1 MATFKELKAEV
12 NRLKKSAKN
21 WEISF
26 STILSKHTDLIREY
40 DELETEYAFLIETN
54 NSKRY
59 EINKLKH
66 EIEQLKAEVA
76 KHGKADVVVLKA
88 TNFKLRKENETLKAT
103 NDNLEKTNASL
114 SARLLELQLG
124 NLWRMDTAT
133 MLQRWREYKEAEYAK
148 EIASL
153 KAEVEKLKEENRMLS
168 RLPNEHLNLLE
179 IDGVEETQSA
189 YSLSR
194 GNVELRYSKAG
205 GLLQVRLENDG
216 ILFKNITNNDAY
228 TMFKYSHAL

>member
-66 EIEQLKAEVA
+66 GIKQLEAKVA
-76 KHGKADVVVLKA
+76 KHGKADVVALKA

-103 NDNLEKTNASL
+103 NNDLEKKTHRLVRDSL
-114 SARLLELQLG
+114 SC
-124 NLWRMDTAT
+124 N
-133 MLQRWREYKEAEYAK
+133 
-148 EIASL
+148 
-153 KAEVEKLKEENRMLS
+153 
-168 RLPNEHLNLLE
+168 
-179 IDGVEETQSA
+179 
-189 YSLSR
+189 
-194 GNVELRYSKAG
+194 
-205 GLLQVRLENDG
+205 
-216 ILFKNITNNDAY
+216 
-228 TMFKYSHAL
+228 